1 MDMQTSMLKT
11 IANFKEDFDLF
22 PTANDKLEYIFD
34 LGKRHTTLPEEEKN
48 EATFVQGCASAAWL
62 VGECKDGNLIL
73 RGEGTSEMAK
83 GMLTLLLDIF
93 GNRPVDEILNFDP
106 AKLQDMGVIELLSP
120 VRQQSLEA
128 FLKMVYAYAHR
139 CKEQGE
145 S

>member
-1 MDMQTSMLKT
+1 MSTLEE
-11 IANFKEDFDLF
+11 ALERYKEDFELF
-22 PTANDKLEYIFD
+22 ETPEQKLEYIFE

-48 EATFVQGCASAAWL
+48 DATFIEGCASPAWL
-62 VGECKDGNLIL
+62 VPECKDGKLYL

-93 GNRPVDEILNFDP
+93 SGRTPDEILSFDP
-106 AKLQDMGVIELLSP
+106 KRLGELGIVELLSP

-128 FLKMVYAYAHR
+128 FLNKVYAYAKA
-139 CKEQGE
+139 CKEAQ